1 MDNQVD
7 SEGSTAGT
15 TALEIASVRQRIS
28 AGLVDAVI
36 GILIGV
42 VGGALGSVIGG
53 AAGWLLVFMLVS
65 VLVIAY
71 VVVYL
76 WLVSTRGQSP
86 GKMAIGIKIVK
97 MDGSAIGIGG
107 ALIREIIGKLVSSI
121 FYLGYIWILFDG
133 KRQGWHDKIAGTI
146 VVKA

>member
-1 MDNQVD
+1 MDNGVD
-7 SEGSTAGT
+7 AEGSVAGM

-53 AAGWLLVFMLVS
+53 AAGWLLVS

-97 MDGSAIGIGG
+97 TDGSSVGFEG
-107 ALIREIIGKLVSSI
+107 ALIREIIGKLVSSLI
-121 FYLGYIWILFDG
+121 FFLGYIWILFDG
-133 KRQGWHDKIAGTI
+133 KRQGWHDKIAGTY

>member
-1 MDNQVD
+1 M
-7 SEGSTAGT
+7 
-15 TALEIASVRQRIS
+15 RQRIS

-53 AAGWLLVFMLVS
+53 AAGWLLVY

-86 GKMAIGIKIVK
+86 GKMAIGIKIVR
-97 MDGSAIGIGG
+97 MDGSSLGFGG
-107 ALIREIIGKLVSSI
+107 ALMREIIGKLVSSLI
-121 FYLGYIWILFDG
+121 IYLGYIWILFDS
-133 KRQGWHDKIAGTI
+133 KRQGWHDKIAGTY